1 MAQTDLSPTTSTKI
15 AIINKKAN
23 QTPKLIKT
31 EKIKDIDD
39 DAKNKLE
46 RTFFNQRTTRNSER
60 KYSSPKINNV
70 PSSSTTDSFSDEE
83 NIKNVVRWL
92 ETLPSNQEWCKLE
105 EDQLDRQGDSGKRKV
120 SQSKNE
126 TYDSAQPST
135 SYQKNPSES
144 SSSEKPV
151 SIIKETTR
159 KVTFE
164 NHHRGES
171 SKLTAD
177 NNRLR
182 KNSDNIGKMKT
193 SLAASLRND
202 HRRSVPGYRNKEEI
216 VQVRRHSYNLRNLE
230 SRKISVVDNQEKIS
244 RTRRSSIRCQE
255 NRRRSRDITSRG
267 PEQNEQKEENSNPRK
282 MKSPF
287 TKQARSSTPS
297 LLSDLPHLSSFN
309 LNELKELEENDKAS
323 EKEIQYDRRTIMT
336 RSKLQNN
343 SENFLKSVK
352 EIIKNTATNQEFKT
366 SPIKSHKTP
375 NEKNDKFI
383 SRKNS
388 EELRRTLMKLNN
400 PLKRKAAFI
409 NSKLEE
415 KLNSEME
422 ITVNRY
428 KRSYANRKN
437 VWMSKESSFD
447 QFEEPPEKK
456 KKLLCKL

>member
-1 MAQTDLSPTTSTKI
+1 M
-15 AIINKKAN
+15 
-23 QTPKLIKT
+23 
-31 EKIKDIDD
+31 
-39 DAKNKLE
+39 
-46 RTFFNQRTTRNSER
+46 
-60 KYSSPKINNV
+60 
-70 PSSSTTDSFSDEE
+70 
-83 NIKNVVRWL
+83 
-92 ETLPSNQEWCKLE
+92 E

-297 LLSDLPHLSSFN
+297 LLSG
-309 LNELKELEENDKAS
+309 K
-323 EKEIQYDRRTIMT
+323 
-336 RSKLQNN
+336 
-343 SENFLKSVK
+343 
-352 EIIKNTATNQEFKT
+352 
-366 SPIKSHKTP
+366 
-375 NEKNDKFI
+375 
-383 SRKNS
+383 
-388 EELRRTLMKLNN
+388 
-400 PLKRKAAFI
+400 
-409 NSKLEE
+409 
-415 KLNSEME
+415 
-422 ITVNRY
+422 
-428 KRSYANRKN
+428 NRKN
-437 VWMSKESSFD
+437 TQQRNF
-447 QFEEPPEKK
+447 
-456 KKLLCKL
+456 